1 MVPIEACAVI
11 ILAAGSS
18 RRFGTE
24 NKLLADFRGKPL
36 LAHVLG
42 VVSSLT
48 AAKKLLVT
56 GHDRDRVAA
65 LGESFGILPVHNDQH
80 LAGMGTSIACG
91 VRNLDS
97 TVAAAFIVPGDMPLI
112 SAKHFLKLAASLR
125 TPETICRPLFDGRP
139 GHPVLF
145 GRAHFSALAMLEGEK
160 GAQAVINAAADNLV
174 TIEQGNADVTYD
186 VDTPSDG

>member
-91 VRNLDS
+91 VKNLDS
-97 TVAAAFIVPGDMPLI
+97 TVAGVFIVPGDMPLI
-112 SAKHFLKLAASLR
+112 SAEHFLKLAASLR
-125 TPETICRPLFDGRP
+125 TSETICRPLFDGRP

>member
-24 NKLLADFRGKPL
+24 NKLLAAFRGKPL

-48 AAKKLLVT
+48 VAQKLLVT
-56 GHDRDRVAA
+56 GHDSEPVAA
-65 LGESFGILPVHNDQH
+65 LGESFGILPVHNEQH
-80 LAGMGTSIACG
+80 LMGMGTSIACG
-91 VRNLDS
+91 VRNLAG
-97 TVAAAFIVPGDMPLI
+97 TVAAVFVVPGDMPLI
-112 SAKHFLKLAASLR
+112 SGEHFLRLAASLH
-125 TPETICRPLFDGRP
+125 TSETICRPLFDGRP

-145 GRAHFSALAMLEGEK
+145 GRAHFSALAKLHGEN
-160 GAQAVINAAADNLV
+160 GAQEVIGAARHNLV
-174 TIEQGNADVTYD
+174 TIEEADPDATYD
-186 VDTPSDG
+186 IDTPSDG